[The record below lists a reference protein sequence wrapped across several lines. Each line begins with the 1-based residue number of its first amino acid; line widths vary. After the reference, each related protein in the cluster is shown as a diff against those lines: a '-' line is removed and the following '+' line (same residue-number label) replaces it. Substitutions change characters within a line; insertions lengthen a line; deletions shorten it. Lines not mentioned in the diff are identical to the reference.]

1 MELILQSSREEY
13 EEPDTERDSLFHRS
27 YYMERPEEEA
37 VVGPSV
43 SPMKSSSER
52 KVHVSSWLNSYQKI
66 NTGERGI
73 KKGILFNQY
82 QGLFSSQTGTGKKY
96 NSQCQK
102 AVKFF
107 PILMQK
113 FSNSA

>member
-1 MELILQSSREEY
+1 MQSSREEY

-66 NTGERGI
+66 KVKEELRKEFYLTNIRVFFRLKLVLVKSTI
-73 KKGILFNQY
+73 PNAKKL
-82 QGLFSSQTGTGKKY
+82 
-96 NSQCQK
+96 
-102 AVKFF
+102 
-107 PILMQK
+107 
-113 FSNSA
+113 